1 MFKELI
7 DAFELIG
14 KCCHRKIGDKRP
26 FFPTEF
32 YSEGTM
38 LKLVVALLREVDS
51 DVLPSPISD
60 IAKAA
65 KNGWMSEGEL
75 RPVFT
80 GEGPTSADGVV
91 GNIEIQKGTE
101 WGVALAEAREPQLY
115 VLEAKMGSC
124 LSRNTKSKSANGE
137 EGFHQAA
144 RNIACI
150 AGVAYRANV
159 AVQNFDGRFYVLA
172 PAAKS
177 QGMLDVIRSSVEVVE
192 RAMAGSSP
200 RHMFRSNEYIDSEL
214 FVSLVRKVAS
224 GSMLVTWESVL
235 TSLEG
240 FEGVDQIKAFYESCC
255 AVNLDRSQ
263 LRVQ

>member
-1 MFKELI
+1 MFAELI
-7 DAFELIG
+7 NAYESIG
-14 KCCHRKIGDKRP
+14 KYCHRSMDDKRP

-38 LKLVVALLREVDS
+38 LKLVVAFLREVDS
-51 DVLPSPISD
+51 NILPSPISD

-91 GNIEIQKGTE
+91 GNIKIQKGTE
-101 WGVALAEAREPQLY
+101 WGVALSEAREPQLY
-115 VLEAKMGSC
+115 VLEAKMGSR
-124 LSRNTKSKSANGE
+124 LSRNTKSTSAKGE

-150 AGVAYRANV
+150 AGVAYRANA

-172 PAAKS
+172 PAEKS
-177 QGMLDVIRSSVEVVE
+177 QGMLDVIQSSVEVIE
-192 RAMAGSSP
+192 RAIARSSP
-200 RHMFRSNEYIDSEL
+200 RHMFRSNEYSDSEL

-224 GSMLVTWESVL
+224 SSTLITWESVL
-235 TSLEG
+235 SSLEG
-240 FEGVDQIKAFYESCC
+240 FKGVDRIKAFYESCC
-255 AVNLDRSQ
+255 AANLDRSQ
-263 LRVQ
+263 LRVR